1 VSTNK
6 EKEKETEHVQTK
18 YKTMKLNSVITEV
31 LANSER
37 PVTSDH

>member
-1 VSTNK
+1 VSTS
-6 EKEKETEHVQTK
+6 KEKETEHVQTK
-18 YKTMKLNSVITEV
+18 YKIIKLNSIIIEV